1 MHLTLKKI
9 KLSKIINFLNLKTSL
24 KKDFIIK
31 NVSNIDNSL
40 KNDITLCSGTKYLE
54 LLKKTKASACIIK
67 KNYLPHV
74 PKNCIPIISENPQID
89 FIKVSNLFYSDFLI
103 DKIGKNY
110 LSRSKIKKKFKKI
123 YFGENFICEKDVRIG
138 KNVNIGHNVVIK
150 ENCIIGDNVNIGSNV
165 IISNSIIKNN
175 VNICDGTIIGKK
187 GFGFKFFNNELLRIP
202 HIGKVIINEN
212 AEIGSNCN
220 IDRGSIS
227 NTSIGKFSFLDNQV
241 HVAHNVKIGNYCIL
255 AAQVGIAGSTKI
267 GNNVTIGGQSG
278 ISGHLK
284 IGNNVKIAGKS
295 GVIRDL
301 EDNKVVMGYPSEDI
315 KEFVKKNK
323 NVIKKK

>member
-40 KNDITLCSGTKYLE
+40 KNDITLCSSTKYLE

-74 PKNCIPIISENPQID
+74 PKNCIPLISENPQID

-123 YFGENFICEKDVRIG
+123 YFGENFICEKNVRIG

-187 GFGFKFFNNELLRIP
+187 GFGFKLFNNKALRIP
-202 HIGKVIINEN
+202 HIGKVIVNEG

-220 IDRGSIS
+220 IDRGSMSDTI
-227 NTSIGKFSFLDNQV
+227 IGKYTFLDNQIQI
-241 HVAHNVKIGNYCIL
+241 AHNVKIGDYCML
-255 AAQVGIAGSTKI
+255 ASQVGISGSTII
-267 GNNVTIGGQSG
+267 GNHVSIGGQSG
-278 ISGHLK
+278 IAGHLK
-284 IGNNVKIAGKS
+284 IGNNVKIGGKS
-295 GVIRDL
+295 GVVKNID
-301 EDNKVVMGYPSEDI
+301 DNKTVMGYPAI
-315 KEFVKKNK
+315 EFRDFVRKNLMK
-323 NVIKKK
+323 